1 MYGSG
6 GSHGGDGGAESES
19 HDAPEGYGSFIAPVM
34 FGSAGGNADGH
45 KGLWLVAVMRRDCGK
60 QIQLNEH
67 IKRWT
72 S

>member
-45 KGLWLVAVMRRDCGK
+45 KGL
-60 QIQLNEH
+60 
-67 IKRWT
+67 
-72 S
+72 